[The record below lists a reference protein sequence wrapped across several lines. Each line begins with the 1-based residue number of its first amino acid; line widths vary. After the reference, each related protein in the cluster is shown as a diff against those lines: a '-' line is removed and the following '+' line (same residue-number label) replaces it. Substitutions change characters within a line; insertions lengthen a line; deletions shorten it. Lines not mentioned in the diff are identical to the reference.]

1 VIDSHTHLHICDPD
15 DTELVHAA
23 HAAGITKL
31 LTVGTDVS
39 SSRVALETA
48 GLFPGV
54 YAAVG
59 IHPNTAAGFS
69 DIHYDALLE
78 LAGDSLCMA
87 IGETGLD
94 FYRAGAPAEDQ
105 ERAFLAQIEIARAVN
120 KPVVIHTR
128 DADDAT
134 LELLD
139 AHADGV
145 KVILHCFSMPAR
157 IEECLA
163 HPDWWISFA
172 GNVTYPA
179 NAAFRDAAIRVPAD
193 RLLVETD
200 APYLTPVP
208 LRGKPNVPANVRITA
223 EALAVERRVSY
234 HDFDAGVEAAGAAVF
249 GW

>member
-1 VIDSHTHLHICDPD
+1 VIDSHTHLHICQQD
-15 DTELVHAA
+15 DTELVSAA
-23 HAAGITKL
+23 HTAGVTKL

-39 SSRVALETA
+39 SSRVALEAA
-48 GLFPGV
+48 GLFTGV

-59 IHPNTAAGFS
+59 IHPNSATGF
-69 DIHYDALLE
+69 DDAHADALAE
-78 LAGDSLCMA
+78 LAADPLCRA
-87 IGETGLD
+87 VGETGLD
-94 FYRAGAPAEDQ
+94 YFRSGAPQEDQ
-105 ERAFLAQIEIARAVN
+105 ARAFRAHIEIARAVG

-128 DADDAT
+128 EADDDT
-134 LELLD
+134 LALLD

-145 KVILHCFSMPAR
+145 KVILHCFSMPSR

-179 NAAFRDAAIRVPAD
+179 NAAFREAAIRVPAS

-208 LRGKPNVPANVRITA
+208 FRGTPNTPANVRVTA
-223 EALAVERRVSY
+223 EAVALERRVAY
-234 HDFDAGVEAAGAAVF
+234 AEFDAGVEAAAEAVF